1 MMISTANKLVQSRYE
16 IYEISDKKIT
26 IINNGCRY
34 EIHLKISDKK
44 ITIINNE
51 SMVKGKVKEVYRNP
65 SDRSIIISMSNKKLV
80 FHEPDNIVRDGNK
93 IMLIY
98 GDDSQ
103 SDKEMF
109 EQMELNFGMDIN
121 QFLSEI
127 PDCKRITFEIDE

>member
-1 MMISTANKLVQSRYE
+1 MKNRYE

-34 EIHLKISDKK
+34 EIHFKAPENK

-51 SMVKGKVKEVYRNP
+51 STIKGKVKEVYRNP
-65 SDRSIIISMSNKKLV
+65 SDRSIIISISNKKLV

-98 GDDSQ
+98 GEDSQ

-127 PDCKRITFEIDE
+127 PDCKVITFEIDE